1 MKPITL
7 HFADKRMASGAPQIE
22 VDITA
27 PDNLL
32 RAQFHVTGMS
42 CASCVNKVER
52 HLKKKNGTYTVCA
65 QCSGLAHMQCIV
77 CVVYTMCGGRP
88 GNRTVHTCTVYLHLV
103 YSD

>member
-52 HLKKKNGTYTVCA
+52 HLKKKNGTYTVCV
-65 QCSGLAHMQCIV
+65 QLALPTCIGGHV
-77 CVVYTMCGGRP
+77 YIILTCVGTSI
-88 GNRTVHTCTVYLHLV
+88 NRN
-103 YSD
+103 